1 MMCELVYNFHG
12 RLSFSFHCSIIFSVL
27 LEDQFL
33 ENLGQSGYLMVSQLL
48 GFTVLFHSINNSCR
62 VQYALLS
69 FSKHTL
75 HKYN

>member
-1 MMCELVYNFHG
+1 MCELVYNFHG
-12 RLSFSFHCSIIFSVL
+12 RLSFSFHCSITFSIL

-48 GFTVLFHSINNSCR
+48 GFTVLPNSVSNLCI
-62 VQYALLS
+62 VQYALFS

-75 HKYN
+75 QKYN